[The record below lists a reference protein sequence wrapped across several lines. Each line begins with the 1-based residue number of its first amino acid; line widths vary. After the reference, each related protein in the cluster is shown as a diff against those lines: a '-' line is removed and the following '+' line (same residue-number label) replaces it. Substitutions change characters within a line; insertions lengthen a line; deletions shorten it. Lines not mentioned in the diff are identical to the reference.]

1 MSFEFDPKK
10 EPGNRINIDTLRIR
24 NGPIDLNEKYTLAS
38 KEWIIY
44 GKDGYEALAG
54 AKMLTD
60 ESVAEE
66 LHVILK
72 RFFGKLFLNEG
83 VLLTTNR
90 NWT

>member
-10 EPGNRINIDTLRIR
+10 EAGKRINLETLRIR
-24 NGPIDLNEKYTLAS
+24 DGPIDLKEKYTMAS

-44 GKDGYEALAG
+44 GKDGYDALIG
-54 AKMLTD
+54 TKMLTD

-72 RFFGKLFLNEG
+72 RFFGMLFFDTKILIFP
-83 VLLTTNR
+83 L
-90 NWT
+90 

>member
-1 MSFEFDPKK
+1 M
-10 EPGNRINIDTLRIR
+10 
-24 NGPIDLNEKYTLAS
+24 AS

-44 GKDGYEALAG
+44 GKDGYDALIG
-54 AKMLTD
+54 TKMLTD

-72 RFFGKLFLNEG
+72 RFFGILFIRENYSFFHC
-83 VLLTTNR
+83 R

>member
-1 MSFEFDPKK
+1 VSFEFNPKK
-10 EPGNRINIDTLRIR
+10 EAGKRINIETIRIR
-24 NGPIDLNEKYTLAS
+24 NGPIDMNEKYILAS

-54 AKMLTD
+54 AKILTD

-72 RFFGKLFLNEG
+72 RFFGKLFIKG
-83 VLLTTNR
+83 ILLTICR
-90 NWT
+90 DWT